1 MNESQQCCL
10 SEYVVYAAC
19 MPLVL
24 HHHAWGCC
32 LLNSVCR
39 RGLLIRG
46 GDILEAASKVDS
58 VVFDKTGT
66 LTAGRPAVTLI
77 HAAPASG
84 MNSGQLLALAAALER
99 ESTHPI
105 AAAINEAASSQ
116 GVAHLTGHKGCP
128 CESARRPVVW
138 IHNVRL

>member
-1 MNESQQCCL
+1 
-10 SEYVVYAAC
+10 

-24 HHHAWGCC
+24 HHHAWGRC

-84 MNSGQLLALAAALER
+84 MDSRQLLSLAAALER

-116 GVAHLTGHKGCP
+116 GVSHLTGHQGCP
-128 CESARRPVVW
+128 CEPD
-138 IHNVRL
+138 